1 MPKTEGMLR
10 YVNVFLSLQS
20 LKHVLNISKHTKTLE
35 MPFDRFD
42 SGITN
47 DNARS
52 RGSDLDGQSI
62 WIGFSHVQ
70 PSFPKFVV
78 FSGSFL
84 RVSDVVGT

>member
-1 MPKTEGMLR
+1 MF
-10 YVNVFLSLQS
+10 Y
-20 LKHVLNISKHTKTLE
+20 SKHTKTLE

-47 DNARS
+47 DRS

-62 WIGFSHVQ
+62 CIGF
-70 PSFPKFVV
+70 SFPKFVV

>member
-1 MPKTEGMLR
+1 MF
-10 YVNVFLSLQS
+10 Y
-20 LKHVLNISKHTKTLE
+20 SKRTKTLE

-62 WIGFSHVQ
+62 WIGFS
-70 PSFPKFVV
+70 FPKFVV